1 LQDLTPFFALWEGRF
16 KSCVVDAENYL
27 LTCMRYIELNPVRAK
42 MVSSPEGY
50 RWSSYHANGVG
61 KKIDLCTPHE
71 VYTGLGKTMPIRIE
85 AYRELFKY
93 QLDNE
98 ALVQVRKAVN
108 QGMALGN
115 DRFKQEIE

>member
-1 LQDLTPFFALWEGRF
+1 M
-16 KSCVVDAENYL
+16 K
-27 LTCMRYIELNPVRAK
+27 
-42 MVSSPEGY
+42 
-50 RWSSYHANGVG
+50 
-61 KKIDLCTPHE
+61 
-71 VYTGLGKTMPIRIE
+71 

-115 DRFKQEIE
+115 DRFKQEVEQLSGRRVTTLRRGPKPKSK